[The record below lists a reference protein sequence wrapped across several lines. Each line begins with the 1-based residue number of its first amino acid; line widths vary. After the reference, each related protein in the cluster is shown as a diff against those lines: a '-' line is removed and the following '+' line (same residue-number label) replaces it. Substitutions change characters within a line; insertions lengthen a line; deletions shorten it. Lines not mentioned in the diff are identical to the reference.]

1 VADSADRSEEATP
14 KRREEARKHGQV
26 VLSPEIAPVAVMLS
40 ALTISA
46 SGAPLLTARMGE
58 IMRSW
63 LAAVGP
69 LGASDDPMMPLAWRS
84 ALDLSALLTPFFA
97 VVAVAGIGAVV
108 AQVGFQPRGELL
120 LPKPERISPSQG
132 WKRVFSMQGVA
143 NMVKA
148 IVKIAI
154 VLLVAYRVL
163 RTTGDAAVAAPGMS
177 LQDILALTGDSL
189 WRLFL
194 VMIFPLAA
202 LGLAD
207 WFWQRFSHERSLKMS
222 RQEVKQEHKESE
234 GDPQIRGRFRRAHR
248 EMAKR
253 RMLSDVRTADV
264 ILTNPTHVA
273 VAIRYRPNEGAAP
286 IVVAKGA
293 DELCERIKAE
303 ARRAGVP
310 IVERRALARALF
322 RSVQIGREVP
332 PALYKAV
339 AEILAYIYSLRGAP
353 ALGGGR

>member
-1 VADSADRSEEATP
+1 VADSADRTEEATP

-40 ALTISA
+40 ALTIGA
-46 SGAPLLTARMGE
+46 AGAPLLTARMGE
-58 IMRSW
+58 VMRSW

-69 LGASDDPMMPLAWRS
+69 LGGSDGGITPLAWRS
-84 ALDLSALLTPFFA
+84 ALDLGGLLAPFFA

-108 AQVGFQPRGELL
+108 AQVGFQPRAELL
-120 LPKPERISPSQG
+120 VPKPERISPAQG

-148 IVKIAI
+148 TVKITL

-163 RTTGDAAVAAPGMS
+163 RSKGEAAIATPSMP
-177 LQDILALTGDSL
+177 LEDILALTGDGV

-207 WFWQRFSHERSLKMS
+207 WFWQRFQHERSLKMS

-253 RMLSDVRTADV
+253 RMLADVATADV
-264 ILTNPTHVA
+264 VLTNPTHVA
-273 VAIRYRPNEGAAP
+273 VALRYRPTEGSAP

-293 DELCERIKAE
+293 DELCERIKAA
-303 ARRAGVP
+303 ARSAGVP

-322 RSVQIGREVP
+322 RSVQLGGQVP

-353 ALGGGR
+353 ALKGAR

>member
-1 VADSADRSEEATP
+1 MADSADRTEEATP

-26 VLSPEIAPVAVMLS
+26 VLSPEIAPVVVMLF
-40 ALTISA
+40 ALTIA
-46 SGAPLLTARMGE
+46 TIGAPLLTARMGE
-58 IMRSW
+58 VMRAW

-69 LGASDDPMMPLAWRS
+69 LGGSDDPVMPLAWRS
-84 ALDLSALLTPFFA
+84 ALDLGALLGPFF
-97 VVAVAGIGAVV
+97 VLVGVAGVSAVV
-108 AQVGFQPRGELL
+108 AQVGFQPRAELL
-120 LPKPERISPSQG
+120 LPKPERISPTQG
-132 WKRVFSMQGVA
+132 WKRVFSMQGAA

-148 IVKIAI
+148 VVKITV

-163 RTTGDAAVAAPGMS
+163 RTIGEAAVATPGMP
-177 LQDILALTGDSL
+177 LQDILALTGDGL
-189 WRLFL
+189 RRLFL
-194 VMIFPLAA
+194 VMIFPLTA

-207 WFWQRFSHERSLKMS
+207 WFWQRFQHERSLKMS

-253 RMLSDVRTADV
+253 RMLADVATADV
-264 ILTNPTHVA
+264 VLTNPTHVA
-273 VAIRYRPNEGAAP
+273 VALRYRPTEGAAP
-286 IVVAKGA
+286 IVIAKGA
-293 DELCERIKAE
+293 DELCERIKSA
-303 ARRAGVP
+303 ARTAGVP

-322 RSVQIGREVP
+322 RSVRIGGEVP